1 MQISGQGIDGGE
13 EGWVAWGSGLVRDR
27 NQNEGFLSEK
37 WPILVRTHSDKY
49 TPGQPWQSGKGN
61 VKGNEQRAPGR
72 NRQWSVGAAARVR
85 TSRLT
90 LFLVFD
96 AGQTSSIIILIL
108 VLVGDVF
115 LLPIVIIPIII
126 MISGAS
132 EEYSWGL
139 FWSSLSWFG
148 GGEIDPIIIILMISE
163 ASVELCLGHFL
174 PPVSSSLSQDLSA
187 SHTTYNIVII
197 IINIININWSTAC
210 LYANASQLIWLPLF
224 VTMRD
229 TTKLQNL
236 ADITVLLPSGFLA
249 QTDNGAGGIEGL
261 TVLKYRCCHFLKLA

>member
-1 MQISGQGIDGGE
+1 MRDSCQKNDPFWFAPILISTRLVNRGNLAKAMSRAMSKGRRGVI
-13 EGWVAWGSGLVRDR
+13 GSGRWAL
-27 NQNEGFLSEK
+27 
-37 WPILVRTHSDKY
+37 
-49 TPGQPWQSGKGN
+49 
-61 VKGNEQRAPGR
+61 A
-72 NRQWSVGAAARVR
+72 AAARVR

-148 GGEIDPIIIILMISE
+148 GGEIDPTIIILMISE

-197 IINIININWSTAC
+197 IINIININ
-210 LYANASQLIWLPLF
+210 
-224 VTMRD
+224 
-229 TTKLQNL
+229 
-236 ADITVLLPSGFLA
+236 
-249 QTDNGAGGIEGL
+249 
-261 TVLKYRCCHFLKLA
+261 

>member
-1 MQISGQGIDGGE
+1 MRDSCQKNDPFWFAPILISTRLVNRGNLAKAMSRAMSKGRRGVI
-13 EGWVAWGSGLVRDR
+13 GSGRWAL
-27 NQNEGFLSEK
+27 
-37 WPILVRTHSDKY
+37 
-49 TPGQPWQSGKGN
+49 
-61 VKGNEQRAPGR
+61 A
-72 NRQWSVGAAARVR
+72 AAARVR

-115 LLPIVIIPIII
+115 LLPIVIII

-174 PPVSSSLSQDLSA
+174 PPVSSSPSQDLSA

-197 IINIININWSTAC
+197 INIININ
-210 LYANASQLIWLPLF
+210 
-224 VTMRD
+224 
-229 TTKLQNL
+229 
-236 ADITVLLPSGFLA
+236 
-249 QTDNGAGGIEGL
+249 
-261 TVLKYRCCHFLKLA
+261 